1 MNIFVSGNLVLE
13 VIEDC
18 NLKCD
23 MCMRGESTHKRIT
36 KTVVNEIFKNIK
48 YIDTLIL
55 TGGEVTL
62 AYDEINM
69 IINTIKK
76 NKVTVDNC
84 LIVVNGTIY
93 NKKLFD
99 LLRKSFKKFE
109 IAISTDY
116 FHDKSIKEI
125 YKDNIDIAYEN
136 MYKISREKGFT
147 TFYGLSKYIIDCGRA
162 VDLKNVRKEKQGIIP
177 FVSTVKNNKYLYVGP
192 EISIDVFGNLTNGST
207 TYKKDI
213 NNTLGNIFDKNL
225 AELIKEKS
233 IINNF
238 NNIRIFNKISRL
250 LEQDYFNGTGN
261 YVISN
266 GEIIPHERTITN
278 KNYDSEIYDSEK
290 CLIFKYIERNKK

>member
-1 MNIFVSGNLVLE
+1 MKIFVSGNLVLE

-36 KTVVNEIFKNIK
+36 KPVVDEIFKNIK
-48 YIDTLIL
+48 FIDTLIL

-62 AYDEINM
+62 AYNEINM
-69 IINTIKK
+69 IINSIKE
-76 NKVTVDNC
+76 NKVTINNC

-99 LLRKSFKKFE
+99 LLRDNFKRFE

-125 YKDNIDIAYEN
+125 YKDNIDIAYNN
-136 MYKISREKGFT
+136 MYKISQEKNFT
-147 TFYGLSKYIIDCGRA
+147 AFYGLSKYIIDCGRA
-162 VDLKNVRKEKQGIIP
+162 INLKNVRKEKQGIIP
-177 FVSTVKNNKYLYVGP
+177 FVSTIKDNKYLYVGP
-192 EISIDVFGNLTNGST
+192 EISIDVLGNLTNGST
-207 TYKKDI
+207 TYEKNSD
-213 NNTLGNIFDKNL
+213 NTLGNIFDKNL
-225 AELIKEKS
+225 SELIQEKS

-238 NNIRIFNKISRL
+238 NNIRIFNKISKM
-250 LEQDYFNGTGN
+250 LEHDYFNGSGN
-261 YVISN
+261 YIISN

-278 KNYDSEIYDSEK
+278 KNYDKDLYNDKK

>member
-1 MNIFVSGNLVLE
+1 M
-13 VIEDC
+13 
-18 NLKCD
+18 
-23 MCMRGESTHKRIT
+23 
-36 KTVVNEIFKNIK
+36 
-48 YIDTLIL
+48 
-55 TGGEVTL
+55 
-62 AYDEINM
+62 
-69 IINTIKK
+69 
-76 NKVTVDNC
+76 
-84 LIVVNGTIY
+84 
-93 NKKLFD
+93 
-99 LLRKSFKKFE
+99 RKSFKKFE